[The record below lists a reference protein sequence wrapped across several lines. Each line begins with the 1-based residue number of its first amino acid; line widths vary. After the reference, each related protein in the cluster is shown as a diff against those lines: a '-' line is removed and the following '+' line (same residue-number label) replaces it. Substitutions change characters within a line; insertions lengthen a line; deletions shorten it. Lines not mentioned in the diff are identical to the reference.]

1 MAKYYNVK
9 WFGDDVKKKVMTAQ
23 EKAITL
29 GLEFVK
35 QESIKVVPKDTG
47 LLEKSA
53 GVKLVEDASGK
64 KSGYV
69 YYDTPYAIKQHEELG
84 YRHAEGRI
92 AKYLE
97 LPLQQ
102 NASKALEIMGKVMK
116 GQIK

>member
-1 MAKYYNVK
+1 MAKYYNVQ
-9 WFGDDVKKKVMTAQ
+9 WFGDDVKKKVMTAN

-35 QESIKVVPKDTG
+35 QESVKVAPKDTG
-47 LLEKSA
+47 MMEKSA
-53 GVKLVEDASGK
+53 QVTIAKDRK
-64 KSGYV
+64 TGYIS
-69 YYDTPYAIKQHEELG
+69 YDTPYAIRQHEELG

-102 NASKALEIMGKVMK
+102 NADKALEIMRKVLRRE
-116 GQIK
+116 IT

>member
-9 WFGDDVKKKVMTAQ
+9 WFGDDVRKKVMTAQ

-47 LLEKSA
+47 MLEKSA
-53 GVKLVEDASGK
+53 GVKLVEDGGK

-102 NASKALEIMGKVMK
+102 NANKALEIMQKVIK

>member
-1 MAKYYNVK
+1 MAKYYNVN
-9 WFGDDVKKKVMTAQ
+9 WFGDDVRKKVLTAQ
-23 EKAITL
+23 EKAVTL
-29 GLEFVK
+29 GLEFIK

-47 LLEKSA
+47 MLEKSA
-53 GVKLVEDASGK
+53 GVKLVNEDNK
-64 KSGYV
+64 TTGYV

-102 NASKALEIMGKVMK
+102 NSKNALEIMKRVMK
-116 GQIK
+116 GDIK